1 MGFENKYPYTD
12 FHELNLDW
20 ILEVV
25 KRIETEWPEFKTT
38 LETEWND
45 YKDGLTGEG
54 GEWPTFK
61 TQIETIVNNF
71 IHDVVGQYNGNINYQ
86 LGMFCYYEGNV
97 YRCTQISTAAYPR
110 PFSSY
115 GWFSYAGQ
123 NTNSIVNDLFNYLTT
138 ALSDQD
144 NKIYYWIQHTA
155 AQWDET
161 TAYKA
166 GDYCSSYVGGVGT
179 PFTWRYYRCLQDC
192 TNVSIFNTNYWKEVI
207 FASDVAET
215 IAAYKQAMQDQYDEF
230 LEDYQRT
237 FGVVQVRGSSTTDVM
252 SQKAVSDELQA
263 IDNQIQ
269 AIDNQLQVHDD
280 MIDNLINDIAPE
292 YDSTKPYKI
301 GILLSYQGKMYYCIA
316 DAPAGTLPT
325 NTEYFEEKSVADII
339 EMIKNGSIVTG
350 HSEVADNL
358 TPYSEDSGT
367 TQEEP
372 FISQGTGTDNN
383 SVIVTTGVIAKQL
396 EKQGNT
402 VANNQLARA
411 ISQAHY
417 TAAACAS
424 FTFATNKFTFVASQQ
439 YGGLYQD
446 ADKLTLTAGHTY
458 LAFATVKT
466 TTATDKIRLQLGSG
480 SVYSTATT
488 SAQTLVLK
496 TVASTSSS
504 TFGTLQVSDTRTS
517 DWDSVEVSNVK
528 VIDLTQYFNGNS
540 NIPQDLLAHPE
551 HFSWY
556 YNGSLAYDAGS
567 LQNCNGRYLE
577 CGQGRQL
584 WDEIWENGRINI
596 EDGGN
601 TSATGIRSK
610 NHIFVIPNR
619 PIYIKSPEYCF
630 IVEYDANKQYVKY
643 GNYFKDAVFTP
654 SANTQ
659 YIRFYCTTITTYSN
673 NITFSLYYSPEEGG
687 EGYNQHY
694 GYVAPI
700 RIDTGNETLK
710 AFDKKLPSG
719 VIGHNTGETNLGDL
733 TWIKYEHPT
742 LGTYFYAMVQSL
754 GIKHAFDFSK
764 AYPFVCAKYVSVGRT
779 DTAFVDKTLC
789 ADGDSTTVLQIQVKD
804 SSYATAADFK
814 TAMSGVMLQFE
825 LANPTTEQGTPF
837 SEYAPINDYSYM
849 AWFDTD
855 GNLVSIPQGC
865 KLFYPVDYKGFTDDL
880 VMYTNGDATALAKNE
895 DITDIALA
903 ERGYNKTSDL
913 FGVFGS
919 KETAG
924 GILRHLLITNATGLD
939 FANTKY
945 IDLGSLTWTY
955 YTSYKMFYATISDIK
970 QASSGST
977 TANAICPM
985 YKTVSKQTLENDV
998 TLDMVVAVM
1007 NSQSNIEI
1015 RNLAYTDAT
1024 TFKNAV
1030 KGMLFAYEKA
1040 ST

>member
-325 NTEYFEEKSVADII
+325 NTAYFEEKSVADII

-710 AFDKKLPSG
+710 AFDNKLPSG
-719 VIGHNTGETNLGDL
+719 VIDRNTGEVDLGDL
-733 TWIKYEHPT
+733 TWTYSETYAVFTANLPTMKKYDSATGETDFIK
-742 LGTYFYAMVQSL
+742 
-754 GIKHAFDFSK
+754 
-764 AYPFVCAKYVSVGRT
+764 CAKYITSPVASST
-779 DTAFVDKTLC
+779 QSPDKSIYPKLNGQTSAL
-789 ADGDSTTVLQIQVKD
+789 GVKD
-804 SSYATAADFK
+804 SAYTDAETFT
-814 TAMSGVMLQFE
+814 TAMSGVMLQYE
-825 LANPTTEQGTPF
+825 LATPTTEQGTPF

-913 FGVFGS
+913 LSVFGL
-919 KETAG
+919 KDACG
-924 GILRHLLITNATGLD
+924 GTLRHCLANAKSLT
-939 FANTKY
+939 FANTNY
-945 IDLGSLTWTY
+945 LDFGEQTWERANTNVFRFTFPSDAIANSENIISTLY
-955 YTSYKMFYATISDIK
+955 QFTAGHTSI
-970 QASSGST
+970 G
-977 TANAICPM
+977 
-985 YKTVSKQTLENDV
+985 TLENLEMYFGTTSCTV
-998 TLDMVVAVM
+998 KNT
-1007 NSQSNIEI
+1007 
-1015 RNLAYTDAT
+1015 AYDDAT
-1024 TFKNAV
+1024 AFKNAM
-1030 KGMLFAYEKA
+1030 KGVLLAYEKA